1 MRISLGVAAA
11 CLPSSA
17 SFFRWIWLAIVF
29 GAQGLHSLL
38 HAGLED
44 LYEVHF
50 SAAHVDTLEQYRK
63 ILTRHMCRQTP
74 FFAIH
79 YFEVFHFLEST
90 HAVGPKDSVVY
101 RTFEIG
107 RTRQHHLHRHVLM
120 SANALLRCVK
130 ELASAK
136 ESEGNRCGTCEG
148 AGWEEP

>member
-1 MRISLGVAAA
+1 MLATFDISDLSLTQATVETMITTFCLNLTVVNLGDQHAA
-11 CLPSSA
+11 
-17 SFFRWIWLAIVF
+17 V
-29 GAQGLHSLL
+29 
-38 HAGLED
+38 LE
-44 LYEVHF
+44 
-50 SAAHVDTLEQYRK
+50 S
-63 ILTRHMCRQTP
+63 
-74 FFAIH
+74 